1 MKNLRLFFSFLF
13 VLFSCFIHAQT
24 DSAVILDSALQQRNL
39 NTPTPSSITDTSNL
53 ADTTI
58 VLPVKQILNFDSII
72 FKRHAFYNF
81 QNPIT
86 RIDSERKV
94 EGKETFFYLIL
105 GILLFFALIK
115 NGFPR
120 YMQDMFRMFF
130 QTSVKQKQ
138 LKDQLMQSPLPS
150 LLLNIF
156 FVITASFFL
165 NLVFQYYNLGSQFNF
180 WILMFYIAVGLIV
193 LYSIKLIFLKLFGWL
208 FKIAQATDTY
218 IFIIFTTNKIISIFL
233 IPFIILMSFT
243 TGTLRQSALA
253 LSLMIVGF
261 FFLYRFY
268 LAFVSTH
275 KYIKIRFFH
284 FVLYLI
290 AFELVPL
297 LLINKL
303 LFQFLA

>member
-1 MKNLRLFFSFLF
+1 MKNLRLIFSLLFILTCCFL
-13 VLFSCFIHAQT
+13 HAQT
-24 DSAVILDSALQQRNL
+24 DSISVTDSPPKQR
-39 NTPTPSSITDTSNL
+39 IFDTSSSL
-53 ADTTI
+53 KRDTVNGVI
-58 VLPVKQILNFDSII
+58 SPSLLPAKKILNFDSII
-72 FKRHAFYNF
+72 FNRHTFYNF
-81 QNPIT
+81 KNPIT

-94 EGKETFFYLIL
+94 EGKESFFYFIV

-156 FVITASFFL
+156 FVITAAFFL
-165 NLVFQYYNLGSQFNF
+165 NLVLQYYNLGNQFNF
-180 WILMFYIAVGLIV
+180 WLLMLYCAIGLIII
-193 LYSIKLIFLKLFGWL
+193 YSIKFLFLKLFGWL
-208 FKIAQATDTY
+208 FKITQATDTY
-218 IFIIFTTNKIISIFL
+218 IFIVFTTNKIISIFL
-233 IPFIILMSFT
+233 LPFIILMSFT
-243 TGTLRQSALA
+243 TGTVRQSALA
-253 LSLMIVGF
+253 LSLLIVGF

-275 KYIKIRFFH
+275 RYIKIKFFH
-284 FVLYLI
+284 FLLYLI

-303 LFQFLA
+303 LFQLLG

>member
-1 MKNLRLFFSFLF
+1 
-13 VLFSCFIHAQT
+13 V
-24 DSAVILDSALQQRNL
+24 
-39 NTPTPSSITDTSNL
+39 
-53 ADTTI
+53 
-58 VLPVKQILNFDSII
+58 
-72 FKRHAFYNF
+72 
-81 QNPIT
+81 
-86 RIDSERKV
+86 
-94 EGKETFFYLIL
+94 

-156 FVITASFFL
+156 FVITAAFFL
-165 NLVFQYYNLGSQFNF
+165 NLVLQYYNLGNQFNF
-180 WILMFYIAVGLIV
+180 WLLMLYCAIGLIII
-193 LYSIKLIFLKLFGWL
+193 YSIKFLFLKLFGWL
-208 FKIAQATDTY
+208 FKITQATDTY
-218 IFIIFTTNKIISIFL
+218 IFIVFTTNKIISIFL
-233 IPFIILMSFT
+233 LPFIILMSFT
-243 TGTLRQSALA
+243 TGTVRQSALA
-253 LSLMIVGF
+253 LSLLIVGF

-275 KYIKIRFFH
+275 RYIKIKFFH
-284 FVLYLI
+284 FLLYLI

-303 LFQFLA
+303 LFQLLG

>member
-1 MKNLRLFFSFLF
+1 MKNLRLIISLLFILNYCFL
-13 VLFSCFIHAQT
+13 HAQT
-24 DSAVILDSALQQRNL
+24 DSLSVPDSAPQQKISDTSSSLIRDTANP
-39 NTPTPSSITDTSNL
+39 TITPSL
-53 ADTTI
+53 LTTKK
-58 VLPVKQILNFDSII
+58 VLNFDSII
-72 FKRHAFYNF
+72 FNRHTFYNF
-81 QNPIT
+81 KNPIT

-94 EGKETFFYLIL
+94 EGKETFFYFIL

-156 FVITASFFL
+156 FVITAAFFL
-165 NLVFQYYNLGSQFNF
+165 NLVFQYYNLGSQYNF
-180 WILMFYIAVGLIV
+180 WILMLYCAIGLI
-193 LYSIKLIFLKLFGWL
+193 LIYSIKFLFLKIFGWL
-208 FKIAQATDTY
+208 FKITQATDTY
-218 IFIIFTTNKIISIFL
+218 IFIVFTTNKIISIFL
-233 IPFIILMSFT
+233 IPFIIIMAFS
-243 TGTLRQSALA
+243 TGTVRQSALA
-253 LSLMIVGF
+253 LSLLIVGF

-275 KYIKIRFFH
+275 RYIKIKFFH
-284 FVLYLI
+284 FLLYLI
-290 AFELVPL
+290 AFEIVPL

-303 LFQFLA
+303 LFQLLG

>member
-1 MKNLRLFFSFLF
+1 MKNLRLIFSLLFILTCCFL
-13 VLFSCFIHAQT
+13 HAQT
-24 DSAVILDSALQQRNL
+24 DTVSVPDSPPQQR
-39 NTPTPSSITDTSNL
+39 IFDTSSSL
-53 ADTTI
+53 IRDT
-58 VLPVKQILNFDSII
+58 VNGAVSPSLLPTKKILNFDSII
-72 FKRHAFYNF
+72 FNRHTFYNF
-81 QNPIT
+81 KNPIT

-94 EGKETFFYLIL
+94 EGKESFFYFIL

-156 FVITASFFL
+156 FVITAAFFL
-165 NLVFQYYNLGSQFNF
+165 NLVLQYYNLGNQFNF
-180 WILMFYIAVGLIV
+180 WILMLYCAIGLIII
-193 LYSIKLIFLKLFGWL
+193 YSIKFLFLKLFGWL
-208 FKIAQATDTY
+208 FKITQATDTY
-218 IFIIFTTNKIISIFL
+218 IFIVFTTNKIISIFL
-233 IPFIILMSFT
+233 LPFIILMSFT
-243 TGTLRQSALA
+243 TGTVRQSALA
-253 LSLMIVGF
+253 LSLLIVGF

-275 KYIKIRFFH
+275 RYIKIKFFH
-284 FVLYLI
+284 FLLYLI

-303 LFQFLA
+303 LFQLLG